1 MDKMLIITPHLST
14 GGLPQFLLKK
24 IKVLMKKWNVYLI
37 EWDNIT
43 GGRLVVQ
50 RNEISDLLGNK
61 LITLNEDKNEL
72 LSIISNI
79 VPKVIHFE
87 EFPETF
93 IDKSLLNPVYF
104 EYKNK
109 FGYFITETTHGTGF
123 NKSDKKF
130 ISDKT
135 MFVSNINWTQ
145 YKEITNSSEVI
156 EFDIDKN
163 ISRTQNLI
171 ELGLSPN
178 MKHVMNVGLF
188 NRNKNQS
195 EIFEYAKRMIDQNVM
210 FHFFG
215 NMADN
220 FVDYWKPLTDDV
232 PKNCMIWGER
242 ADLHRFYRCMDLFI
256 FTSKLENR
264 PLSVLEATS
273 YDLPVLMY
281 NLPTYGRDFTKFKNI
296 NYLTNDIENNVNLIK
311 KELGFNTKIEKSEI
325 LAYHM
330 ITDIDS
336 KREVESMISLT
347 KLEKFGIKYKA
358 LVNKRWTNLPPSHN
372 CEYPDKISMEPGGK
386 LTPGHYGCY
395 LAHKDAFYKG
405 LQDNPNYILI
415 FECDAVVDVETED
428 FIDKINQACDILKN
442 SDLMM
447 FSFGFHN
454 NVHIIDRNPIYWT
467 VDRFYGAHAYLIP
480 KKSFGVID
488 NMYRNSKWNV
498 TDLLFAEK
506 LNQYKIGIFETPPT
520 KQSAGYSILDK
531 VYNEE
536 RY

>member
-24 IKVLMKKWNVYLI
+24 IKVLSKKWNIYLI
-37 EWDNIT
+37 EWDDIT

-50 RNEISDLLGNK
+50 KNELKSLLSNR
-61 LITLNEDKNEL
+61 LITLSDNKNEI
-72 LSIISNI
+72 LSLISSI
-79 VPKVIHFE
+79 KPKVIHFE

-93 IDKSLLNPVYF
+93 ISHDLLNSIFVDL
-104 EYKNK
+104 KNNLN
-109 FGYFITETTHGTGF
+109 FYITDTTHGTGF
-123 NKSDKKF
+123 NKNDKKF

-145 YKEITNSSEVI
+145 YNEISNVSEVI
-156 EFDIDKN
+156 EFEIDSKLYREN
-163 ISRTQNLI
+163 NLI
-171 ELGLSPN
+171 ELGLNPN
-178 MKHVMNVGLF
+178 QNHIMNVGLF
-188 NRNKNQS
+188 NFNKNQH
-195 EIFEYAKRMIDQNVM
+195 EIFEYAKKMEGDNVM

-220 FVDYWKPLTDDV
+220 FVDYWKPLIENT
-232 PKNCMIWGER
+232 PKNCKIWGER
-242 ADLHRFYRCMDLFI
+242 SDLHRFYRCVDLFI

-281 NLPTYGRDFTKFKNI
+281 NLKTYGQDFSNFKNI
-296 NYLTNDIENNVNLIK
+296 KFLTNDINMNVELIRNGLNIQK
-311 KELGFNTKIEKSEI
+311 NEKISEI
-325 LAYHM
+325 SAYHM

-336 KREVESMISLT
+336 EREVQSQISLT
-347 KLEKFGIKYKA
+347 KLEKFGINYKA
-358 LVNKRWTNLPPSHN
+358 LVNKRWVSLPPSET

-395 LAHKDAFYKG
+395 LAHKDAFYRG
-405 LQDNPNYILI
+405 LNDNVDYILI
-415 FECDAVVDVETED
+415 FECDAIIDVETKEFVD
-428 FIDKINQACDILKN
+428 SVKLACEILNKT
-442 SDLMM
+442 DLMM

-454 NVHIIDRNPIYWT
+454 GVNIIDKNSIYWT
-467 VDRFYGAHAYLIP
+467 VNGFYGAHAYLIP

-488 NMYRNSKWNV
+488 DMYRNSKWNV
-498 TDLLFAEK
+498 TDLLFSEK
-506 LNQYKIGIFETPPT
+506 LNKYKIGIFETPPT

>member
-24 IKVLMKKWNVYLI
+24 VKVLLKKWSIYLV
-37 EWDNIT
+37 EWDDIT

-50 RNEISDLLGNK
+50 KNELKSLLGNK
-61 LITLNEDKNEL
+61 LITLSENKEEILN
-72 LSIISNI
+72 IISNI
-79 VPKVIHFE
+79 KPGVIHFE

-93 IDKSLLNPVYF
+93 INNNLLNSIF
-104 EYKNK
+104 INLKNNLGYK
-109 FGYFITETTHGTGF
+109 ITDTTHGTGF
-123 NKSDKKF
+123 NKRDKKF
-130 ISDKT
+130 IADKT

-145 YKEITNSSEVI
+145 YNDITNVSEVI
-156 EFDIDKN
+156 EFDVDKN
-163 ISRTQNLI
+163 ISRENNLI
-171 ELGLSPN
+171 ELGLDPN
-178 MKHVMNVGLF
+178 KRHIMNVGLF
-188 NRNKNQS
+188 NSNKNQS
-195 EIFEYAKRMIDQNVM
+195 EIFDYAKLMSNDNVV

-220 FVDYWKPLTDDV
+220 FVDYWRPLTENI
-232 PKNCMIWGER
+232 PKNCHIWGER
-242 ADLHRFYRCMDLFI
+242 PDLHRFYRCMDLFL
-256 FTSKLENR
+256 FTSRLENR

-281 NLPTYGRDFTKFKNI
+281 NLKTYGRDFSNFKNI
-296 NYLTNDIENNVNLIK
+296 NFLTNDRDENVKLIRSKLGITNEK
-311 KELGFNTKIEKSEI
+311 KDLEI
-325 LAYHM
+325 SAYHM
-330 ITDIDS
+330 LTDIDS
-336 KREVESMISLT
+336 EREVESQISLS

-358 LVNKRWTNLPPSHN
+358 LINKRWTELPPSDN
-372 CEYPDKISMEPGGK
+372 CEYPEKISMEPGGK

-405 LQDNPNYILI
+405 VSDNCDYILM
-415 FECDAVVDVETED
+415 FECDAVIDVNTED
-428 FIDKINQACDILKN
+428 FIKKIKLACDILNKT
-442 SDLMM
+442 DLMM

-454 NVHIIDRNPIYWT
+454 GVHIIDKNEVYWT

-480 KKSFGVID
+480 RKSFGIFD

-498 TDLLFAEK
+498 TDLLFSER
-506 LNQYKIGIFETPPT
+506 LNQYKIGIFENPPT
-520 KQSAGYSILDK
+520 KQASGWSILDK